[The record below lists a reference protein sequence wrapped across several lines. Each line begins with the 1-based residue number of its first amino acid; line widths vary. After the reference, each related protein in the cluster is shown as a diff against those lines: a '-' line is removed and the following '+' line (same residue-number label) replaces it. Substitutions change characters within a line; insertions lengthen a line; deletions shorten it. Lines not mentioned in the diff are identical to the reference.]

1 VALFERQED
10 HVVDAT
16 AEPAA
21 AYPFDAESKTMTVGF
36 NDLYVV
42 TTGGVDVFAMNLNDW
57 EGAPP
62 YYLSVEGREFA
73 LQPSNT
79 YLVTGHGADLPAW
92 LQAEEI
98 EGHLTVL
105 AERGGRYL
113 VYSHDTT
120 AVPEEDE
127 EEAEGEEAAAE

>member
-1 VALFERQED
+1 M
-10 HVVDAT
+10 VDAT

-21 AYPFDAESKTMTVGF
+21 SLSDAPAGAGYEFDAETKTMALGF
-36 NDLYVV
+36 SDLYLVS
-42 TTGGVDVFAMNLNDW
+42 TGGVDVFALNLNTW
-57 EGAPP
+57 EGTPP
-62 YYLSVEGREFA
+62 FYLEVEGRQFS

-79 YLVTGHGADLPAW
+79 YLVTGHGAALPTW
-92 LQAEEI
+92 LQAEES

-120 AVPEEDE
+120 AVDEDE
-127 EEAEGEEAAAE
+127 DEDDEAEGEAAAE

>member
-1 VALFERQED
+1 M
-10 HVVDAT
+10 VDAT
-16 AEPAA
+16 AETVPA
-21 AYPFDAESKTMTVGF
+21 YQFDEETKTMTVGF

-42 TTGGVDVFAMNLNDW
+42 STDGVDVFALNLNTW
-57 EGAPP
+57 EDTPP
-62 YYLSVEGREFA
+62 FYLEVEGRQFA

-79 YLVTGHGADLPAW
+79 YLVTGHGAELPTW
-92 LQAEEI
+92 LQAEET

-105 AERGGRYL
+105 AERAGRYL

-127 EEAEGEEAAAE
+127 EEAAAE